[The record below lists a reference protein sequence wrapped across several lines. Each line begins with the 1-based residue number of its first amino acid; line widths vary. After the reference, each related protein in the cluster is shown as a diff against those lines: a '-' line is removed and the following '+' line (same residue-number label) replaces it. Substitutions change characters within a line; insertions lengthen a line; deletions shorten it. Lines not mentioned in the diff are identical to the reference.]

1 MFLRIFV
8 IAATNSIILFSQITL
23 SDHLLISTNLIIII
37 VWNCPVLCKK
47 VFILYNYV
55 IDTQITHFTFTGRA
69 NIVLNLNRIF
79 YLLSLSE
86 LIFLRYN
93 LYSENC
99 MVKFSKAFWVA
110 NSVELLER
118 LAYYGVFI
126 VITLY
131 LSNVW
136 GFSDIEA
143 GLISGTFSA
152 CLYLLPTF
160 VGALA
165 DKIGFRTSIMLAFL
179 LLTLGYGGL
188 GLLPTLLESAGL
200 VHYEMTTTFTGL
212 ESSYLRWSIVPVLLL
227 IVVGG
232 SFIKAVI
239 SGTVARETSSETRAR
254 GYALFYM
261 MVNIGAFLGKTVVDP
276 LRKSMGDEGLVYLNF
291 FAASMTLLALII
303 VAILYKSVKTEG
315 KGKSFAEIGRGLLKV
330 MSNVRLLVL
339 ILIISGFWMIQS
351 QMYATMPKYVIRMI
365 GEDASPGWYANVNP
379 LVVFVLVNFITS
391 WMKKRKA
398 LTSMTI
404 GMLIIPLS
412 ALVMSLGTQVGS
424 DSILGLHP
432 VAFMM
437 IVGIA
442 MQAVAECF
450 ISPRFLEYFSL
461 QSPKGEEGLYLGFS
475 HLHSFF
481 SYLFA
486 FGLSGF
492 LLDKYCPDPRTFASA
507 EAYATA
513 TQHAHYIWYV
523 FVGIGL
529 ISAVALLI
537 YGYVTRKADSRKVA

>member
-1 MFLRIFV
+1 M
-8 IAATNSIILFSQITL
+8 T
-23 SDHLLISTNLIIII
+23 
-37 VWNCPVLCKK
+37 
-47 VFILYNYV
+47 
-55 IDTQITHFTFTGRA
+55 
-69 NIVLNLNRIF
+69 
-79 YLLSLSE
+79 
-86 LIFLRYN
+86 
-93 LYSENC
+93 
-99 MVKFSKAFWVA
+99 KFSKAFWVA

-118 LAYYGVFI
+118 LAYYAVFI

-143 GLISGTFSA
+143 GVISGTFSA

-160 VGALA
+160 AGALA
-165 DKIGFRTSIMLAFL
+165 DKIGFRSAILIAFL

-188 GLLPTLLESAGL
+188 GVLPTFLESAGL
-200 VHYEMTTTFTGL
+200 VTYGMTTTFSGL
-212 ESSYLRWSIVPVLLL
+212 NESYLRWSIVPVLVL
-227 IVVGG
+227 IVIGG

-239 SGTVARETSSETRAR
+239 SGTVARETTSETRAS
-254 GYALFYM
+254 GYAVFYM
-261 MVNIGAFLGKTVVDP
+261 MVNIGSFTGKTVVDP
-276 LRKSMGDEGLVYLNF
+276 LRKSMGDQGLIYINYF
-291 FAASMTLLALII
+291 STIMTLLAL
-303 VAILYKSVKTEG
+303 VAVFFFYKSAKTDG
-315 KGKSFAEIGRGLLKV
+315 QGKSFAEIGRSLLKV
-330 MSNVRLLVL
+330 LGNARLIIL

-365 GEDASPGWYANVNP
+365 GAEASPGWYANVNP

-391 WMKKRKA
+391 FMKKRTA

-412 ALVMSLGTQVGS
+412 ALVMSFGTQIGTENVM
-424 DSILGLHP
+424 GLHP

-437 IVGIA
+437 IIGIA

-475 HLHSFF
+475 HLHSFV

-492 LLDKYCPDPRTFASA
+492 LLEKYCPDPRNFTSS
-507 EAYATA
+507 EAYASA

-523 FVGIGL
+523 FVAIGL
-529 ISAVALLI
+529 ISAVALLT
-537 YGYVTRKADSRKVA
+537 YGYITRRIDKKKLTLN

>member
-1 MFLRIFV
+1 M
-8 IAATNSIILFSQITL
+8 T
-23 SDHLLISTNLIIII
+23 
-37 VWNCPVLCKK
+37 
-47 VFILYNYV
+47 
-55 IDTQITHFTFTGRA
+55 
-69 NIVLNLNRIF
+69 
-79 YLLSLSE
+79 
-86 LIFLRYN
+86 
-93 LYSENC
+93 
-99 MVKFSKAFWVA
+99 KFSKAFWVA

-118 LAYYGVFI
+118 LAYYAVFI

-143 GLISGTFSA
+143 GVISGTFSA

-160 VGALA
+160 AGALS
-165 DKIGFRTSIMLAFL
+165 DKIGFRSAIIIAFL

-188 GLLPTLLESAGL
+188 GILPTFLESAGL
-200 VHYEMTTTFTGL
+200 VTYGMTTTFSGL
-212 ESSYLRWSIVPVLLL
+212 NESYLRWSIVPILVL
-227 IVVGG
+227 IVIGG

-239 SGTVARETSSETRAR
+239 SGTVARETTSETRAS
-254 GYALFYM
+254 GYAVFYM
-261 MVNIGAFLGKTVVDP
+261 MVNIGAFTGKTVVDP
-276 LRKSMGDEGLVYLNF
+276 LRKSMGDQGLIYINYF
-291 FAASMTLLALII
+291 STIMTLLAL
-303 VAILYKSVKTEG
+303 VAVFFFYKSAKTDG
-315 KGKSFAEIGRGLLKV
+315 QGKSFAEIGRGLLKV
-330 MSNVRLLVL
+330 LDNARLIIL

-365 GEDASPGWYANVNP
+365 GAEASPGWYANVNP

-391 WMKKRKA
+391 FMKKRTA

-412 ALVMSLGTQVGS
+412 ALVMSFGTQIGTENVM
-424 DSILGLHP
+424 GLHP

-437 IVGIA
+437 IIGIA

-475 HLHSFF
+475 HLHSFV

-492 LLDKYCPDPRTFASA
+492 LLEKYCPDPRNFTSS
-507 EAYATA
+507 EAYAAA

-523 FVGIGL
+523 FVAIGL
-529 ISAVALLI
+529 ISAVALLT
-537 YGYVTRKADSRKVA
+537 YGYITRRIDKKKLTLN

>member
-1 MFLRIFV
+1 M
-8 IAATNSIILFSQITL
+8 T
-23 SDHLLISTNLIIII
+23 
-37 VWNCPVLCKK
+37 
-47 VFILYNYV
+47 
-55 IDTQITHFTFTGRA
+55 
-69 NIVLNLNRIF
+69 
-79 YLLSLSE
+79 
-86 LIFLRYN
+86 
-93 LYSENC
+93 
-99 MVKFSKAFWVA
+99 KFSKAFWVA

-118 LAYYGVFI
+118 LAYYAIFI

-143 GLISGTFSA
+143 GVISGTFSA

-160 VGALA
+160 AGALA
-165 DKIGFRTSIMLAFL
+165 DKIGFRSAILIAFL

-188 GLLPTLLESAGL
+188 GLLPTFLESAGL
-200 VHYEMTTTFTGL
+200 VTYGMTTTFSGL
-212 ESSYLRWSIVPVLLL
+212 NESYLRWSIVPVLVL
-227 IVVGG
+227 IVIGG

-239 SGTVARETSSETRAR
+239 SGTVARETTSETRAS
-254 GYALFYM
+254 GYAVFYM
-261 MVNIGAFLGKTVVDP
+261 MVNIGSFTGKTVVDP
-276 LRKSMGDEGLVYLNF
+276 LRKSMGDQGLIYINY
-291 FAASMTLLALII
+291 FAAIMTLLALIA
-303 VAILYKSVKTEG
+303 VFFFYKSTKTDG
-315 KGKSFAEIGRGLLKV
+315 QGKSFAEIGSGLLKV
-330 MSNVRLLVL
+330 LGNGRLIIL

-365 GEDASPGWYANVNP
+365 GAEASPGWYANVNP

-391 WMKKRKA
+391 FMKKRTA

-412 ALVMSLGTQVGS
+412 ALVMSFGSQIGTDYV
-424 DSILGLHP
+424 LGLHP

-437 IVGIA
+437 IIGIA

-450 ISPRFLEYFSL
+450 ISPRFLEFFSL

-475 HLHSFF
+475 HLHSFI

-492 LLDKYCPDPRTFASA
+492 LLDKYCPDPRNFSSP
-507 EAYATA
+507 EAYTAA

-523 FVGIGL
+523 FVAIGL
-529 ISAVALLI
+529 ISAVALLT
-537 YGYVTRKADSRKVA
+537 YGYVTRRIDKKKLPLN